1 MTNLLTLSAL
11 SFYCVLFYIVIYI
24 IIALNFF
31 LILFVSR
38 FEKKRYVN
46 HLNDLRIFSKNN
58 ILLGALLSLTML
70 SLSGIPPLAGF
81 FSKLMVFFTLCNSG
95 DFFICFLIIIFSVI
109 SSMYYLRVVRKLFF
123 KMYPYYNLSYLFNDI
138 SFYTIIFVSFLNIFC
153 IFYLKVVIS
162 IFNLSLE
169 TYLFNKFDNY
179 LSFI

>member
-11 SFYCVLFYIVIYI
+11 SFYSVIFYIIIYI

-38 FEKKRYVN
+38 FERKRYVN

-58 ILLGALLSLTML
+58 LILGLLIVFTMF

-81 FSKLMVFFTLCNSG
+81 FSKLMILLTLCNTG
-95 DFFICFLIIIFSVI
+95 DFFLCLLIIIFSVI
-109 SSMYYLRVVRKLFF
+109 SSMYYLRIVRKLFF
-123 KMYPYYNLSYLFNDI
+123 KIYSYYNRSLLFTDI
-138 SFYTIIFVSFLNIFC
+138 SFYTILGISVLNIFY
-153 IFYLKVVIS
+153 IFYLEFI
-162 IFNLSLE
+162 IMLFNMSLE
-169 TYLFNKFDNY
+169 TYFFNKFDIY